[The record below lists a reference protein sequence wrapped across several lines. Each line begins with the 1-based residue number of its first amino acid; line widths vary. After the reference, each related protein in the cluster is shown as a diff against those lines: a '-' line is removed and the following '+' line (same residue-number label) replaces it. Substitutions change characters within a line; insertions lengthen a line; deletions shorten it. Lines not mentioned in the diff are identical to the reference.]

1 MSVMDFIILAISMYA
16 LYWVIR
22 GLIGFAKLYWTEILN
37 EDERSFF
44 RDPVAYTRK
53 SAKKDD
59 KDESDG
65 TG

>member
-1 MSVMDFIILAISMYA
+1 MSAMDWVMVPI
-16 LYWVIR
+16 VIYCSY
-22 GLIGFAKLYWTEILN
+22 KLVLFMKWFCRAYWTEILD

-53 SAKKDD
+53 SAKDD

>member
-1 MSVMDFIILAISMYA
+1 MKWFCRA
-16 LYWVIR
+16 YWE
-22 GLIGFAKLYWTEILN
+22 EILD

-44 RDPVAYTRK
+44 RDPVAYMRK
-53 SAKKDD
+53 SVEDE

>member
-1 MSVMDFIILAISMYA
+1 MSVVDLVTLIISLFV

-22 GLIGFAKLYWTEILN
+22 GLIGFAKLYWTEILD

-53 SAKKDD
+53 SAKDN